1 MVGDARTGQHIGSQ
15 AAARATRVALALG
28 EVEDQ
33 ILEAEER
40 HAAHLRSMVRRN
52 NKPLNRPGAVRSFVE
67 LLFEGHSIKE
77 MSGILGKLA
86 SSG

>member
-15 AAARATRVALALG
+15 DAARATRVALALG

-40 HAAHLRSMVRRN
+40 HATHLRSMRRILD
-52 NKPLNRPGAVRSFVE
+52 KPLNQLGAVRSFVE
-67 LLFEGHSIKE
+67 LLFEGHSLTECTEIF
-77 MSGILGKLA
+77 GKLA

>member
-15 AAARATRVALALG
+15 DAARATRVALALG

-40 HAAHLRSMVRRN
+40 HANHLRSLRRMRDT
-52 NKPLNRPGAVRSFVE
+52 PLNQQGAVRSYVG
-67 LLFEGHSIKE
+67 LLFEGHSMNE
-77 MSGILGKLA
+77 MIEIFGKLA